1 MAEPLL
7 SLTGVSFAYGKTPIL
22 KNISLQLNPGETMGL
37 TGANGGGKTT
47 LFRCIT
53 GLEKIDS
60 GTIVFQNRQIARE
73 KDFQFLRKHLGY
85 ALQNPED
92 QLFFPTLLD
101 DVCFGPLNLGFTKA
115 EARDLAEKSLEL
127 TGLTG
132 YEERNCFHLS
142 GGEQRLAALAGI
154 LAMKPKGLLLD
165 EPLNGL
171 DPDSARRVSTLLEK
185 LDCAKIIIS
194 HDLEF
199 LKKHARVIHELKDG
213 ELAPSGNNGA

>member
-7 SLTGVSFAYGKTPIL
+7 TLTGVSFAYGQTPIL
-22 KNISLQLNPGETMGL
+22 KNIDLQLDPGETIGI

-60 GTIVFQNRQIARE
+60 GTIVFQNREIGSE
-73 KDFQFLRKHLGY
+73 SDFQFLRRHLGY

-101 DVCFGPLNLGFTKA
+101 DVCFGPLNLGFTEG
-115 EARDLAEKSLEL
+115 EARKLAEKSLEL
-127 TGLTG
+127 TGLAG
-132 YEERNCFHLS
+132 YAERNCFHLS

-154 LAMKPKGLLLD
+154 LAMDPKGLLLD

-171 DPDSARRVSTLLEK
+171 DPVSTHRVSTLLEK

-199 LKKHARVIHELKDG
+199 LKKHAPVIHELKNG
-213 ELAPSGNNGA
+213 ALAPQGNNEN